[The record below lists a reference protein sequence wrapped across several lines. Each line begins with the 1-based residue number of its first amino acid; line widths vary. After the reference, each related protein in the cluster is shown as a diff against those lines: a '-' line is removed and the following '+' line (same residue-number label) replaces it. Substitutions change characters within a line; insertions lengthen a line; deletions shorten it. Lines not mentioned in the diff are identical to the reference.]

1 MNSSEPVRCYQGV
14 SDALR
19 SERVAR
25 PAKMAGC

>member
-1 MNSSEPVRCYQGV
+1 MNSSEPVRCYQGAF
-14 SDALR
+14 DTLR